1 MSGNNFTKYLFENFS
16 FLICTPLCS
25 YLYNFIIDIWSDK
38 DFKFM
43 DYFSF
48 EQKKLMMHIIY
59 EKNYT
64 KYLNNMILDDEK
76 DEYITKFIDN
86 IRSDFNYPKELP
98 NNINKFNDKI
108 FKLIYNNVIC
118 NNVKDEL
125 DTLENNIQLFEKK
138 LNLSCFSNELKKV
151 FNIYYDIILNKMVHL
166 EKYIDSQKVIF
177 IKNYLDLIYDLQD
190 DKLSNEEIYYVVN
203 KKVNEYNK
211 YVQDNK
217 KNIKNK
223 CTIFS
228 SFLEKWIN
236 IYEDGEN
243 VFKINLYPNKYSFEE
258 VNIYQDIC
266 NIGEVDLI
274 QLISPLI
281 NKMCIDDKKNILNK
295 MSSGTK
301 KKCEQYFISEYEISK
316 KMFELSKD
324 DKFIK
329 KIKFKATNQ
338 KEFNNQIKTVVDKI
352 HSIITNEGI

>member
-1 MSGNNFTKYLFENFS
+1 MSSNNFTKYLFENFS

-25 YLYNFIIDIWSDK
+25 YLYNFIIDIWSNNE
-38 DFKFM
+38 FKFM

-59 EKNYT
+59 EKDSQ
-64 KYLNNMILDDEK
+64 KYVDKMMSNDKK
-76 DEYITKFIDN
+76 DKVIIEFIDS
-86 IRSDFNYPKELP
+86 IRCGVKYSDELP
-98 NNINKFNDKI
+98 NKINKFNDKI
-108 FKLIYNNVIC
+108 FKVIYNNVIC

-125 DTLENNIQLFEKK
+125 DTLENNIQTVEKK
-138 LNLSCFSNELKKV
+138 LNDSNISNELKDV
-151 FNIYYDIILNKMVHL
+151 FNLYYNIILNDMVYL
-166 EKYIDSQKVIF
+166 EKYIDSQKVVF

-236 IYEDGEN
+236 IYENGEN
-243 VFKINLYPNKYSFEE
+243 VFKINLYPNNNSFEE
-258 VNIYQDIC
+258 INIYQDIC
-266 NIGEVDLI
+266 NIGEIYLI
-274 QLISPLI
+274 QLISPLL
-281 NKMCIDDKKNILNK
+281 NKMSSKDKKNILNK

-301 KKCEQYFISEYEISK
+301 KKCEKFFISQLDIEK
-316 KMFELSKD
+316 KLFDIRKD
-324 DKFIK
+324 TKFMKSINIRPK
-329 KIKFKATNQ
+329 NTKDFNKNINKF
-338 KEFNNQIKTVVDKI
+338 VDKI
-352 HSIITNEGI
+352 NDVLCDLNI